1 MTYPETE
8 EKSESVAT
16 ENLPPPPHA
25 YVYTYKYTY
34 TVIISLVINGGKAN
48 YMILI

>member
-16 ENLPPPPHA
+16 ENLPPHA

-34 TVIISLVINGGKAN
+34 TVNISLVINGGKAN